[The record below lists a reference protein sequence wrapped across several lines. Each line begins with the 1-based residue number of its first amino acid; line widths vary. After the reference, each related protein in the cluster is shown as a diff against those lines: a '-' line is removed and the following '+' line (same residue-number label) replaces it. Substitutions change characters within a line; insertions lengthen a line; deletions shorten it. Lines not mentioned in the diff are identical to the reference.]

1 MVFAMAGPEIMHITY
16 GVFRSFGIPALCIG
30 IWIMGRLLGMFA
42 LCYLN
47 GINTGLIGQV
57 ILQVSVYISS
67 RGIKFAVSK
76 SWVANDVNRAEAKV
90 LAMTLSGS

>member
-1 MVFAMAGPEIMHITY
+1 MVCFVVL
-16 GVFRSFGIPALCIG
+16 VFPLSVLESG
-30 IWIMGRLLGMFA
+30 

-76 SWVANDVNRAEAKV
+76 SWVANDVNGAEAKV
-90 LAMTLSGS
+90 LAIILSGS